1 MVNYTCECCSFST
14 HIKSHYERH
23 LGTNKHK
30 KSTQNQQKVNKK
42 STLSQQLVNPKS
54 KFECRYCKRQF
65 TTKQA
70 MYRHVKYTCKKN
82 EDEDLKELVRLLNL
96 KVETMEQS
104 HKRTQHL
111 LEKEIEKRGKQIE
124 KLSNKL
130 QINNSNIITNNY
142 NNVTLLDYKNTDT
155 SHLTHDDYVKSIYR
169 INNCVKILTEKI
181 HYNPEKP
188 ENMNIYISN
197 LKNNYVTVY
206 ENGEWVLKK
215 GIDDIYDHKEI
226 LLEEWIENEQDN
238 YPELRDK
245 FEKYLQNKED
255 DNIMNNIKE
264 DIKLMMYNKKK
275 LVIKNQQELED
286 EKSLYLPSS
295 SMDSD

>member
-1 MVNYTCECCSFST
+1 MVKYTCECCDFIT
-14 HIKSHYERH
+14 HIKSHFKRH
-23 LGTNKHK
+23 INTTKHK
-30 KSTQNQQKVNKK
+30 KSTQNQQ
-42 STLSQQLVNPKS
+42 LVNPKS
-54 KFECRYCKRQF
+54 TISQHLVNPESGFECRYCKRQF

-70 MYRHVKYTCKKN
+70 MYRHVKYTCKMNK
-82 EDEDLKELVRLLNL
+82 DEDLKELVRLLNL

-104 HKRTQHL
+104 HKRTQAIF
-111 LEKEIEKRGKQIE
+111 EKEIEKRDKQIQR
-124 KLSNKL
+124 LSNKL
-130 QINNSNIITNNY
+130 QINNSNIVTNNY
-142 NNVTLLDYKNTDT
+142 NNITLLDYKNTDL

-169 INNCVKILTEKI
+169 VNNCVKNLTEKI
-181 HYNPEKP
+181 HFNPEKP

-255 DNIMNNIKE
+255 DSIMNNIKE

-275 LVIKNQQELED
+275 LVIKNQQELE
-286 EKSLYLPSS
+286 EVKSVYLPSS
-295 SMDSD
+295 TDSN